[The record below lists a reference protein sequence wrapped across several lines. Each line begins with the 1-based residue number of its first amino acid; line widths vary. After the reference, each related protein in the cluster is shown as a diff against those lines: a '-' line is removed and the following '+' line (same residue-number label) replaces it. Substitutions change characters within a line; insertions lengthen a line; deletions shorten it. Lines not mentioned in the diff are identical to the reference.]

1 MQLKK
6 FEVTNFKGFKDCFT
20 FDLSKTKDYSFHPEF
35 IQNQV
40 VQKALIY
47 GKNGVGKSNLG
58 YALFDITLL
67 LGNINHIHYH
77 NEAYLNLD
85 STFNYA
91 TFHYEFIH
99 EDQVITITYK
109 KENYNQLLS
118 EEIKVNNT
126 LLLSYQRNSL
136 EEMIMLPSNEYLR
149 QDIQLSHS
157 ETILSYIEHPLIK
170 ELIHF
175 IHHMRWY
182 RFNFQKMDE
191 QKSNPNLDQLI
202 IQTNSVPHFQAFL
215 KANGI
220 SYQLLYK
227 TIDGVSQIY
236 VHYQKEDV
244 PFLDVA
250 SSGTKSLYYY
260 FYFSLLFK
268 DTTLLFLDEF
278 DALYHYETA
287 ETILN
292 LLFQNKNMQIFVV
305 SHNTYLM
312 KNALI
317 RPDCCFLLNDG
328 KITSLAYLTDKEIQE
343 THNLEKMYRNGAFK
357 E

>member
-1 MQLKK
+1 MQLKR

-20 FDLSKTKDYSFHPEF
+20 FDLSKIKDYTFHLDY
-35 IQNQV
+35 IQNHV
-40 VQKALIY
+40 IEKGLIY

-67 LGNINHIHYH
+67 LGNLNHIHYH
-77 NEAYLNLD
+77 NEPYLNLD
-85 STFNYA
+85 SSLEYA
-91 TFHYEFIH
+91 TFSYEFVC
-99 EDQVITITYK
+99 EDYIITYSYK
-109 KENYNQLLS
+109 KENYNLLLA
-118 EEIKVNNT
+118 EEIQIDGIT
-126 LLLSYQRNSL
+126 MLSYKRSTPN
-136 EEMIMLPSNEYLR
+136 EVVVIPANEYCKN
-149 QDIQLSHS
+149 DFKLSS
-157 ETILSYIEHPLIK
+157 FETMLSYMEHPLILK
-170 ELIHF
+170 LVDF
-175 IHHMRWY
+175 IKHMRWY

-191 QKSNPNLDQLI
+191 QKSNPKFDQFI
-202 IQTNSVPHFQAFL
+202 IQNNSLTSFQKFL
-215 KANGI
+215 EENGI
-220 SYQLLYK
+220 SYHLMSKSTYN
-227 TIDGVSQIY
+227 SPQIY

-244 PFLDVA
+244 PFLEVA

>member
-20 FDLSKTKDYSFHPEF
+20 FDLSKIKDYAFHLDY
-35 IQNQV
+35 IQNHIIE
-40 VQKALIY
+40 KALIY

-67 LGNINHIHYH
+67 LGNLNHIHYH
-77 NEAYLNLD
+77 NEPYLNLD
-85 STFNYA
+85 SSLEYA
-91 TFHYEFIH
+91 TFSYEFVC
-99 EDQVITITYK
+99 EDHIITYTYK
-109 KENYNQLLS
+109 KENYNLLLA
-118 EEIKVNNT
+118 EEIQIDGIT
-126 LLLSYQRNSL
+126 RLSYKRNTPN
-136 EEMIMLPSNEYLR
+136 EVVVIPANEYCKN
-149 QDIQLSHS
+149 DFKLSS
-157 ETILSYIEHPLIK
+157 FETMLSYMEHPLILK
-170 ELIHF
+170 LVDF
-175 IHHMRWY
+175 IKHMRWY

-191 QKSNPNLDQLI
+191 QKSNPKFDQLI
-202 IQTNSVPHFQAFL
+202 IQNDCLSSFQKFL
-215 KANGI
+215 EENGI
-220 SYQLLYK
+220 SYHLISKSIQNS
-227 TIDGVSQIY
+227 SQIY

-244 PFLDVA
+244 PFLEVA

-268 DTTLLFLDEF
+268 DTTFLFLDEF

-292 LLFQNKNMQIFVV
+292 LLFQNKDMQIFVV